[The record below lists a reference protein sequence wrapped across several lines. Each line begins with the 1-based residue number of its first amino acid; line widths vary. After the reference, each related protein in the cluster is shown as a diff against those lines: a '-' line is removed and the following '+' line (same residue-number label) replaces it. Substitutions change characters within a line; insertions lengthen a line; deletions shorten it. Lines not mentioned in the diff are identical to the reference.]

1 MKNAPAA
8 ISATPRPSLPPSGS
22 FRTSTEKPENTTRV
36 TTSCMVLGCAAEY
49 TALPQ
54 RLAGTASQYSK
65 NAMPQ
70 LTMMTSGS
78 GLALNFRWPYHAKV
92 MKTLEANSI
101 RIGNNCGEM
110 VGISVLSKYPAL
122 TSDAQSGFQRGPTQL
137 N

>member
-1 MKNAPAA
+1 M
-8 ISATPRPSLPPSGS
+8 
-22 FRTSTEKPENTTRV
+22 EKPANTTSV
-36 TTSCMVLGCAAEY
+36 IISCMVLSCAAEY

-70 LTMMTSGS
+70 LPSTATGS
-78 GLALNFRWPYHAKV
+78 QLSLYLRWPYHAKV

-101 RIGNNCGEM
+101 RTGKTDGET
-110 VGISVLSKYPAL
+110 VG
-122 TSDAQSGFQRGPTQL
+122 RGPLPKVPARTHKPGARFLRQSISF

>member
-8 ISATPRPSLPPSGS
+8 LSAKPSPVFQPSGS
-22 FRTSTEKPENTTRV
+22 SRNSPEKPANTTSV
-36 TTSCMVLGCAAEY
+36 ITSCMVLSWAAEY

-65 NAMPQ
+65 KAMTQ

-78 GLALNFRWPYHAKV
+78 ELSLNFRWPYQAKV

-101 RIGNNCGEM
+101 RIGSKDGEM
-110 VGISVLSKYPAL
+110 AGINVLSAG
-122 TSDAQSGFQRGPTQL
+122 A
-137 N
+137 